1 MAEGTLGFNPFVNP
15 YEGATPGQ
23 ADGTHGNAGGNGNG
37 NAGGNGNGNAGG
49 NGNGNG
55 AGGNTDPNAVATTAV
70 VSPET
75 YSVEYVHT
83 DALGSPVSYTS
94 STGSVLPYRN
104 TRYEPYGTPTN
115 TPRDGEP
122 TYTGHQYDTGTG
134 LIYAQA
140 RYYDPALG
148 RFLSPDPMAVD
159 TSSAFNWNRYAYANN
174 SPYRFTDPDGRDAAD
189 RLSDAMA
196 RDPQAF
202 NNPIHQVP
210 AVIITA
216 VMLAP
221 VAMEVGAVAFAN
233 SPALTQAAI
242 TGSEIAA
249 GDALGGA
256 TIAAGATKAVEG
268 AYEIVDGVRRSKAAE
283 MLGRSVI
290 DAVDTTGKKITA
302 SIESL
307 FSPSKDKIDVSSSG
321 KMDRFMRVLEGV
333 KSEKT
338 PPILVTPGS
347 RGTPIKDVVLDP
359 KGE

>member
-1 MAEGTLGFNPFVNP
+1 MAAGMLGFNPFANP

-104 TRYEPYGTPTN
+104 TRYEPYGTPTT

-148 RFLSPDPMAVD
+148 RFLGPDPMAVD

-174 SPYRFTDPDGRDAAD
+174 SPYKFTDPDGRFGVLTLGPPLTALIIVGGGYYVLTHMPAHTGSTQ
-189 RLSDAMA
+189 SDGVSGLLGTS
-196 RDPQAF
+196 DSSP
-202 NNPIHQVP
+202 VY
-210 AVIITA
+210 
-216 VMLAP
+216 AP
-221 VAMEVGAVAFAN
+221 VLN
-233 SPALTQAAI
+233 Q
-242 TGSEIAA
+242 
-249 GDALGGA
+249 
-256 TIAAGATKAVEG
+256 ATKPEGQSDSAGEGRRRKNRIPDRGEPGTITQNPPGTTSKEYGENGWVET
-268 AYEIVDGVRRSKAAE
+268 EWNDGHGPKAPE
-283 MLGRSVI
+283 GEQEDHVHDHIPNPHHPEGRPTRQPGR
-290 DAVDTTGKKITA
+290 APTP
-302 SIESL
+302 EERE
-307 FSPSKDKIDVSSSG
+307 
-321 KMDRFMRVLEGV
+321 RFKP
-333 KSEKT
+333 KSE
-338 PPILVTPGS
+338 
-347 RGTPIKDVVLDP
+347 P
-359 KGE
+359 KLETK